1 MKKEEIPVIIHFNYS
16 KIINF
21 EKGRITIK
29 ETNQTFE
36 ITSLED
42 FIIPLEK
49 GKYTIIFSS
58 EKFGKYAISKK
69 INEKDK
75 VFNLIIIEEKS
86 LEIQSQFSEELVL
99 NQLENGTANFI
110 NFGLGMHDFSQF
122 KKKYGI
128 GSHNLGCV
136 ISGNIGSDATK
147 NNQLIANY
155 LDKKY
160 GESWRKDVPFLPYGL
175 K

>member
-29 ETNQTFE
+29 ENNQSFE

-49 GKYTIIFSS
+49 GKYTIIFTS
-58 EKFGKYAISKK
+58 ENFNNIWISKK

-75 VFNLIIIEEKS
+75 IFNLIIVEEKS
-86 LEIQSQFSEELVL
+86 FEIQSQFSEELVL

-110 NFGLGMHDFSQF
+110 NFGLGIQDFSEF

-128 GSHNLGCV
+128 GNYNQGCV